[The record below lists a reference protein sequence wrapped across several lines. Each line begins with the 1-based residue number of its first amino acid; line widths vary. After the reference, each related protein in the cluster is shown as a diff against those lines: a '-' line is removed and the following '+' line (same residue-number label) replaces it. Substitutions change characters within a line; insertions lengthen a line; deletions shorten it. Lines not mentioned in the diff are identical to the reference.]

1 MVEATR
7 PSPPASPESAPTKTM
22 NPGGPKKHQRQ
33 LVRRMS
39 SSMSGDLLGTLVSE
53 LTLSPSSTEEDRQ
66 ERAQRSRFLVFVR
79 ILFKLLDTV
88 PCSRSSPRPP
98 SLENYSSTNDAAA
111 APDPAPPPS
120 LRTRAKRA
128 VRECVSKNRRGVE
141 GYSPLVD
148 ALEAN
153 LRELDG
159 MERHWE
165 LAERYMR
172 RYLAVRGERE
182 REKKRAATAAAASTA
197 SRSGSDGDGHGG
209 GDENGVIHG
218 EEPREN
224 EEGGSCTR
232 QETNACAFT

>member
-88 PCSRSSPRPP
+88 PCSHSSCPP

-148 ALEAN
+148 ALVAN

-182 REKKRAATAAAASTA
+182 REKKRAVASGAAASAA